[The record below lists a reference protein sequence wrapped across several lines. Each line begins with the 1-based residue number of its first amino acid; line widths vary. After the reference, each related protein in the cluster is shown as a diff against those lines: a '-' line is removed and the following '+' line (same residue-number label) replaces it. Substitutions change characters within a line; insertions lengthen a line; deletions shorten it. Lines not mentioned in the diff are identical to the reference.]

1 MIYDMLDL
9 VNLTARLFSLTLQML
24 SFNFHKSEAQLFDEP
39 ITLEA
44 RNKFGFYQVIIYK
57 KMQFHLIYTLSMLFC
72 YRFLTLEVSFVP
84 THY

>member
-9 VNLTARLFSLTLQML
+9 FNLTARLFSLTLQML
-24 SFNFHKSEAQLFDEP
+24 SFDFHQSEAELFDEP

-44 RNKFGFYQVIIYK
+44 RNKLGFYQVITYK
-57 KMQFHLIYTLSMLFC
+57 EMQLHLIHTLSMLFC
-72 YRFLTLEVSFVP
+72 YRFLTLVVSSDL